1 MAPLQKLQPAVA
13 KFTWSGHVEADAA
26 GLASDDEKKRKEAVQ
41 ALQNDDI
48 RLAEPYLL
56 RALDDPD
63 PTVRQTA
70 AKALGTNG
78 AVAAVAP
85 MVEWLKEPDPKTRGI
100 AAKWTTASTLAG
112 PLPVS

>member
-1 MAPLQKLQPAVA
+1 MRFGRAAALLALALAARPAVA

-100 AAKWTTASTLAG
+100 AADVLG
-112 PLPVS
+112 D